1 MHKNETPLCISEY
14 ASIHQLYVQYDW
26 WLTANDYRY
35 LAELWI
41 IIVMVSKCGFT
52 ILIVAVI
59 VVDNWRVLCKFI
71 ARLFRSKLP
80 LRPRQMY
87 ASLSKSPL
95 WSLLTSLAV
104 FHPGQLV
111 FFPHY
116 KKYGAKSFLWL
127 ILLTSA
133 VYGIERR
140 CTANLLFPDT
150 TPCLSKAYRGI
161 ILSPAS
167 IHTNIGTPT
176 SLTGISDSPTK
187 LSKVYTT
194 SSLHVFRR

>member
-1 MHKNETPLCISEY
+1 
-14 ASIHQLYVQYDW
+14 
-26 WLTANDYRY
+26 
-35 LAELWI
+35 
-41 IIVMVSKCGFT
+41 MVSKGGFT

-59 VVDNWRVLCKFI
+59 VVDNWRVLWKFI

-161 ILSPAS
+161 IHSPAS
-167 IHTNIGTPT
+167 IHTSIVTFT
-176 SLTGISDSPTK
+176 SLTGISDSLTK

-194 SSLHVFRR
+194 FSIHVFRR